1 MLLEIDDLTL
11 RYEDGPLVV
20 DRLGL
25 RLEAGEIGCL
35 LGPSGGGKT
44 SVLRAI
50 AGFEPLDEGEI
61 RLGGELVASPRRHVP
76 PEQRGVRMVF
86 QDFALFPHLT
96 AVENVAFGLRHLE
109 RAKRRSAALDMLDV
123 VRLRAFASRYPH
135 ELSGGQ
141 QQRVA
146 LARALVTRPRLIL
159 MDEPF
164 SSLDVELR
172 EALAVEV
179 RDILKRLNATV
190 LFVTHDRQEA
200 FALADRIGVLQAGRL
215 LQWDTPYNIYHRPRS
230 RFVAQFIGAGVFVT
244 GRMRGDG
251 CVQTVLGTLP
261 VQADSPL
268 EQGARVD
275 VFLRPDDVAH
285 DPAAPLRAKI
295 VKKVFTGASIRYELE
310 LEDGTSCLSLV
321 PSHQDRAVGETIG
334 IRLVADRVV
343 VFPALPEGG

>member
-109 RAKRRSAALDMLDV
+109 RAKRRNAALDMLDV

-200 FALADRIGVLQAGRL
+200 FALADRIGLLQAGRL

-275 VFLRPDDVAH
+275 VFLRPDDVVH
-285 DPAAPLRAKI
+285 DRVAPLRAKI
-295 VKKVFTGASIRYELE
+295 VKKVFTGASIRCELE

-334 IRLVADRVV
+334 IRLVTDRVV